1 MKDLIKTIE
10 ELQVLARKHRRAAL
24 KELPTR
30 TIFIDRMLASLGWD
44 VHDPAEVE
52 LEYTTVDGRAVDYAL
67 KINAKPVIFLE
78 AKALDDQLDDVKA
91 VTQVLG
97 YAANGGVNWCILTNG
112 VRYKIYSSQELASAP
127 DKLLFEISI
136 DPDDVDGNP
145 LAQVAASINRLS
157 RDSIAAGSLDDLG
170 EEGFTTAKV
179 RNCKHGLILEECAFC
194 NPDADDTGPDD
205 LNADEAF
212 EWTLHIDDNHI
223 TITWSDGTD
232 VPWISKWTF
241 SRVEASLM
249 CDFADEIAKF
259 VAAPHPAE
267 VYRGVKTK
275 VTEAG
280 VTTIQTFPNFTL
292 DTGRRIDR
300 PYIRLERRE
309 GYWHPGIGMGRFK
322 AKAFL
327 RFQSEICKWA
337 AAGN

>member
-1 MKDLIKTIE
+1 
-10 ELQVLARKHRRAAL
+10 
-24 KELPTR
+24 
-30 TIFIDRMLASLGWD
+30 ML
-44 VHDPAEVE
+44 
-52 LEYTTVDGRAVDYAL
+52 
-67 KINAKPVIFLE
+67 
-78 AKALDDQLDDVKA
+78 
-91 VTQVLG
+91 
-97 YAANGGVNWCILTNG
+97 CI
-112 VRYKIYSSQELASAP
+112 
-127 DKLLFEISI
+127 
-136 DPDDVDGNP
+136 
-145 LAQVAASINRLS
+145 
-157 RDSIAAGSLDDLG
+157 
-170 EEGFTTAKV
+170 
-179 RNCKHGLILEECAFC
+179 HGLILEECAIC
-194 NPDADDTGPDD
+194 NPDADETGPDD

-232 VPWISKWTF
+232 VPWSRKFTF

-249 CDFADEIAKF
+249 CDCAGEIAQF
-259 VAAPHPAE
+259 VAAPNPAE
-267 VYRGVKTK
+267 VYRGAKTK

-309 GYWHPGIGMGRFK
+309 RDHWHLGIGMGRFR